1 MLAVFFNFINSTY
14 ITMKPVFIYLLLAV
28 CINATAQVHI
38 FNKMYNP
45 SGFSSLGPA
54 CFSLTDGYIF
64 AGVCGPP
71 VGTEQGFYIRKT
83 DFAGET
89 QWFQT
94 FEYGN
99 HTIYAIGG
107 GILIEAHSGTY
118 MLVGS
123 RTYESGLN
131 QDIVM
136 INFLA
141 DGTHLWTKLI
151 EKPDTIEYPYH
162 ITPTQDGGYIMC
174 GIQRSFTTSNRF
186 YVLKTDA
193 YGNKEW
199 DRVLQSN
206 KKGVGANI
214 IEAYDGG
221 YITAGYVVNS
231 ATLADMYIAKLNE
244 QGFVIW
250 ENNYNSTP
258 ENDNGAYITKWK
270 GDKYLLTASIRIDD
284 NINMYVAQ
292 LSMEGVEEWYKVLD
306 ANGTYIQ
313 ARPVIRDMGFT
324 TSTYSFTPNG
334 SYYSQVIRFDE
345 NGNIDWLSTIP
356 GLNPND
362 DWYLKDIAATADG
375 GYILSGFNY
384 SEQSSWV
391 VKTDSMGY
399 TCSYIGCDSTAV
411 IDNVNTPSR
420 YEQQMHIAPNPAQN
434 QATVYLPAAAAAAT
448 GRQLLLYNAS
458 GQLVRQAA
466 LPSYVSQ
473 YTFSVAGLPAGIYFC
488 RVGANMQ
495 KLVVT
500 W

>member
-1 MLAVFFNFINSTY
+1 MIEYVTKTS
-14 ITMKPVFIYLLLAV
+14 LLLLV
-28 CINATAQVHI
+28 CFNLFAQVQH
-38 FNKMYNP
+38 FNKTYKPDSINIL
-45 SGFSSLGPA
+45 SPA
-54 CFSLTDGYIF
+54 CLPLSDGYLF
-64 AGVCGPP
+64 AGSYGSFL
-71 VGTEQGFYIRKT
+71 TLKHAFYLRKT
-83 DFAGET
+83 NLLGET

-391 VKTDSMGY
+391 VKTDSLGY

-411 IDNVNTPSR
+411 IDNVTTPFR

-434 QATVYLPAAAAAAT
+434 QVTLYLPAATVAAT

-466 LPSYVSQ
+466 LPNYVSQ

>member
-1 MLAVFFNFINSTY
+1 MVFFKQIS
-14 ITMKPVFIYLLLAV
+14 MKPIKYTYLFILLCFFLP
-28 CINATAQVHI
+28 ISAQTVNY
-38 FNKMYNP
+38 FNKTFKPDTTNI
-45 SGFSSLGPA
+45 LTPA
-54 CFSLTDGYIF
+54 VLTISDGYLT
-64 AGVCGPP
+64 
-71 VGTEQGFYIRKT
+71 VGGFNSFDNYSALFVHKIDWEGNT
-83 DFAGET
+83 V
-89 QWFQT
+89 WFKIV
-94 FEYGN
+94 EEGN
-99 HTIYAIGG
+99 TLTGIVGG
-107 GILIEAHSGTY
+107 GILEKTLDGNYI
-118 MLVGS
+118 MVG
-123 RTYESGLN
+123 
-131 QDIVM
+131 V
-136 INFLA
+136 
-141 DGTHLWTKLI
+141 K
-151 EKPDTIEYPYH
+151 DTIGLAGNLDIMMIKFNEYGDVIWKKTHGTSTTVEGIYH

-193 YGNKEW
+193 FGNKEW

-231 ATLADMYIAKLNE
+231 ATLADMYIAKLNG

-411 IDNVNTPSR
+411 TVATPPR
-420 YEQQMHIAPNPAQN
+420 FEGGHGGELKIYPNPAQN
-434 QATVYLPAAAAAAT
+434 QATVYLPAATVAAT

-466 LPSYVSQ
+466 LPDAVSQ

-495 KLVVT
+495 KLVVI